1 MANNFLSTE
10 VTLANGNETDI
21 ISATSNKQILIGFTA
36 ANKTTTSLTLTVKM
50 NDGSSDFVIV
60 NAVSIPP
67 NSKIEILKG
76 KFVLGSGY
84 KLKATSSNSSG
95 NVDII
100 MGLLTDVSQEFC
112 MEEKDS
118 VVYVGQSP
126 GVDNVVNY
134 HKKNLQRNVFITA
147 DSNAVFGGPFSV
159 SSTMTIESGA
169 TVIIV

>member
-1 MANNFLSTE
+1 
-10 VTLANGNETDI
+10 
-21 ISATSNKQILIGFTA
+21 
-36 ANKTTTSLTLTVKM
+36 
-50 NDGSSDFVIV
+50 
-60 NAVSIPP
+60 
-67 NSKIEILKG
+67 
-76 KFVLGSGY
+76 
-84 KLKATSSNSSG
+84 
-95 NVDII
+95 
-100 MGLLTDVSQEFC
+100 

-169 TVIIV
+169 TVVIV

>member
-1 MANNFLSTE
+1 
-10 VTLANGNETDI
+10 
-21 ISATSNKQILIGFTA
+21 
-36 ANKTTTSLTLTVKM
+36 
-50 NDGSSDFVIV
+50 
-60 NAVSIPP
+60 
-67 NSKIEILKG
+67 
-76 KFVLGSGY
+76 
-84 KLKATSSNSSG
+84 
-95 NVDII
+95 
-100 MGLLTDVSQEFC
+100 